1 MNCKLITYKT
11 LSGEKKIARY
21 EEKSSGKWIIYQDKK
36 PKYHL
41 DCFDLKS
48 ETGLLLNDLL
58 FSKKKTIKQIVK
70 EVNKKYGTNLSIEKP
85 PLIEIVKDTTIEDIQ
100 LETFPAKWLK

>member
-21 EEKSSGKWIIYQDKK
+21 EEKSSGKWIIYQNKK
-36 PKYHL
+36 PKYQL

-48 ETGLLLNDLL
+48 EAGLLLNDLL
-58 FSKKKTIKQIVK
+58 FSEKKTIKQILK
-70 EVNKKYGTNLSIEKP
+70 GVNKKYGANLSIETP
-85 PLIEIVKDTTIEDIQ
+85 PLIEIIKDTTIEDIE
-100 LETFPAKWLK
+100 LEMFPVEWLQ

>member
-21 EEKSSGKWIIYQDKK
+21 EERSSGKWIIYQNKQ

-48 ETGLLLNDLL
+48 ESGLLLNDLL
-58 FSKKKTIKQIVK
+58 FSEKKTIKQIIK
-70 EVNKKYGTNLSIEKP
+70 EVNKKYDKNLSIEKP
-85 PLIEIVKDTTIEDIQ
+85 PLIEIVKDTTIENIE
-100 LETFPAKWLK
+100 LERFPAEWLK

>member
-21 EEKSSGKWIIYQDKK
+21 EEKSSGKWIIYQNKQ

-58 FSKKKTIKQIVK
+58 FSEKKTIKQIVR
-70 EVNKKYGTNLSIEKP
+70 EVNKKYGTSLSIEKP
-85 PLIEIVKDTTIEDIQ
+85 PLIEIVKDRTIEDVQ

>member
-11 LSGEKKIARY
+11 LLGKKKIARY
-21 EEKSSGKWIIYQDKK
+21 EEKTSGKWIIYEDKQ
-36 PKYHL
+36 PKYYL

-58 FSKKKTIKQIVK
+58 FSEKKTIKQILK
-70 EVNKKYGTNLSIEKP
+70 EVNKRHQTRLSVEKP
-85 PLIEIVKDTTIEDIQ
+85 PMIEIIRDTVIEDIE
-100 LETFPAKWLK
+100 LKEFPAIWLK

>member
-11 LSGEKKIARY
+11 LLGNKKIARH
-21 EEKSSGKWIIYQDKK
+21 EEKVSGKWIIYEDKQ
-36 PKYHL
+36 PTYFL

-58 FSKKKTIKQIVK
+58 FSKKKTIKQILK
-70 EVNKKYGTNLSIEKP
+70 EVNKKYQTRLTMEKP
-85 PLIEIVKDTTIEDIQ
+85 PMIEIIKDTVIEDIR
-100 LETFPAKWLK
+100 LKEFPAKWLK